1 MDGTGA
7 DERWVGVRAFTR
19 ALSAQLGREVA
30 ASTITRAVQAGRIPS
45 RAGAQGP
52 EIPLM
57 AGMVAYRRNTDPT
70 KAMGPAVRDGQ
81 IYDLA
86 GVGAPAAPVMP
97 SRSEPPGGGP
107 KGPDVNQI
115 KTAQAAIQ
123 LQSSQLDL
131 AERRGALVAV
141 EPMRAAF
148 GRQIAGMI
156 GQIEVSL
163 PDLGQ
168 KLAEK
173 FALDAHELQIE
184 LRLWFRGL
192 RAAMAKTAR
201 AQGEALPDLAVPA
214 DDAALETDDSEDAA
228 VAEVAA

>member
-7 DERWVGVRAFTR
+7 EERWVGVRAFTR

-30 ASTITRAVQAGRIPS
+30 ASTITRAVQGGRIPS

-52 EIPLM
+52 EIPLA
-57 AGMVAYRRNTDPT
+57 AGIVAYRRNTDPT

-86 GVGAPAAPVMP
+86 GVGAPVAPVMP
-97 SRSEPPGGGP
+97 SRSEPASGP
-107 KGPDVNQI
+107 AEPSVNRI

-131 AERRGALVAV
+131 AERQGQLVAV

-168 KLAEK
+168 RLAEQ

-184 LRLWFRGL
+184 LRLWFRAL

-214 DDAALETDDSEDAA
+214 DDAPEADDGEDAA
-228 VAEVAA
+228 VAEAAA